1 MTLAQG
7 HWEEDNNAIALR
19 LRTTRTDNNGM
30 PQMDAADV
38 LDTEL
43 QHVVAAYDG
52 SMLRIYRNG
61 SEVASEERE
70 GTLETWN
77 SRFPLVL
84 GAEAHLV
91 SYWAGALH
99 EVAIYDR
106 DLSASE
112 VAERYNAGVSRP
124 GEPDS
129 GL

>member
-70 GTLETWN
+70 GTLGQRALWV
-77 SRFPLVL
+77 RWG
-84 GAEAHLV
+84 GAV
-91 SYWAGALH
+91 RGF
-99 EVAIYDR
+99 V
-106 DLSASE
+106 
-112 VAERYNAGVSRP
+112 
-124 GEPDS
+124 GES
-129 GL
+129 FV